1 MQLCSSSVSVS
12 HSAGTAIHWG
22 AISTD
27 ILLAFLRIL
36 QLNKPKSSNG
46 RLCICLSYDSFCPLA
61 LSLSVPF
68 SCLRRYLVASVLP
81 YNVPYN
87 PFRCSTTSAASREC
101 VDRTHSKNIS
111 NSNGYFRFVIEL
123 FSYSLV
129 VHRTTASFTYDLY
142 IYIYMNRAHFNLCN
156 FVFNLKIMLFFCV
169 STAHV
174 WWQNY

>member
-36 QLNKPKSSNG
+36 QLNKPKSSDG
-46 RLCICLSYDSFCPLA
+46 RLCICLSYGSFCPFA
-61 LSLSVPF
+61 LSLCITFHLSVPF

-101 VDRTHSKNIS
+101 VDRTHPKL
-111 NSNGYFRFVIEL
+111 FTKEL
-123 FSYSLV
+123 SLEK
-129 VHRTTASFTYDLY
+129 H
-142 IYIYMNRAHFNLCN
+142 
-156 FVFNLKIMLFFCV
+156 
-169 STAHV
+169 
-174 WWQNY
+174 